1 MSDITSGGEIRI
13 LEKQA
18 HTYTYMYGLLI
29 TQSRWSG
36 SSTLGSMESLQTSH
50 DFWKTCIMQSIGR
63 TKEERVEL
71 NNNENQFTI
80 ISCKAQKTIQTK
92 TFPIR
97 L

>member
-1 MSDITSGGEIRI
+1 
-13 LEKQA
+13 
-18 HTYTYMYGLLI
+18 MYGLLI

-63 TKEERVEL
+63 TKEEGVEP

-80 ISCKAQKTIQTK
+80 ISCNVQKTIQTK
-92 TFPIR
+92 TFSIR
-97 L
+97 LYMEMGVILSILPNRRKISIIS